1 MPENSPSGSE
11 GGGAYALPTPSMRL
25 KRTGWNGR
33 APRRALYGRFTFAT
47 NFILIAGGS
56 RAELTV

>member
-1 MPENSPSGSE
+1 
-11 GGGAYALPTPSMRL
+11 MRL
-25 KRTGWNGR
+25 KRTGWNAR
-33 APRRALYGRFTFAT
+33 APRRELYGRFIFAT